1 MDAKWNHGGVLMP
14 VNLSIKNVPDDLAEA
29 LRERARLAHRSL
41 QGELLVILGEAIRGR
56 EPMSP
61 LEVLNAVRELGVETG
76 ADSGEAVRSARDA
89 R

>member
-1 MDAKWNHGGVLMP
+1 MP

-56 EPMSP
+56 ESVSP
-61 LEVLNAVRELGVETG
+61 LEFLTAVRELGVETG
-76 ADSGEAVRSARDA
+76 ADAGDAIRSARDT

>member
-1 MDAKWNHGGVLMP
+1 MDPKWNHWSEAMP
-14 VNLSIKNVPDDLAEA
+14 VNLSIKNVPDDLAES

-56 EPMSP
+56 ESMSP
-61 LEVLNAVRELGVETG
+61 FEFLSAVRELGVETG
-76 ADSGEAVRSARDA
+76 ADADDAVRSARDA

>member
-1 MDAKWNHGGVLMP
+1 MP
-14 VNLSIKNVPDDLAEA
+14 VNLSIKNVPDDLAES

-56 EPMSP
+56 ESMSP
-61 LEVLNAVRELGVETG
+61 LEFLSAVRELGVETG
-76 ADSGEAVRSARDA
+76 ADADEAVRSARDA

>member
-1 MDAKWNHGGVLMP
+1 MP
-14 VNLSIKNVPDDLAEA
+14 VNLSIKNVPDDLAEG

-56 EPMSP
+56 ESMSP
-61 LEVLNAVRELGVETG
+61 LELLAAVRELGVETG
-76 ADSGEAVRSARDA
+76 ADAGEAIRSARDA